1 MHRLDLRMDDRLPA
15 TSGVNACRAAMR
27 WAVLCALAL
36 WGGPAAAGPLSACD
50 FITQAEVETMLGE
63 KVGPPAVCD
72 FSTLGEN
79 KKEFYF
85 YVLLPPYE
93 FSAGSEREIFKSD
106 RDDFDVVVQEVPG
119 LGKDA
124 FWYYRYDIK
133 QSLLFVYRGDTVH
146 LMVQQINIGPH
157 SAFANAARASA
168 LGLARFDALKK
179 SQLDRAFEFESLGGT
194 RPWRP

>member
-1 MHRLDLRMDDRLPA
+1 
-15 TSGVNACRAAMR
+15 MR
-27 WAVLCALAL
+27 CIFLVTALLVL
-36 WGGPAAAGPLSACD
+36 WGGPAAAGPLTACD
-50 FITQAEVETMLGE
+50 FITQTEVETMLGE
-63 KVGPPAVCD
+63 KVGPPAVTDGGICAGLCPSINDSRCD

-85 YVLLPPYE
+85 TVLLPPYE
-93 FSAGSEREIFKSD
+93 FSGSSEREMFKSD
-106 RDDFDVVVQEVPG
+106 RGDLDVVVQEVPA

-146 LMVQQINIGPH
+146 LMVQEINVEPH
-157 SAFANAARASA
+157 SAFSNAARASA
-168 LGLARFDALKK
+168 LGLKRFDALKK
-179 SQLDRAFEFESLGGT
+179 SQLDRAFEFEIPGGT